1 MRDARQHN
9 VPEGTPDEVRDRAG
23 QEVRRPQTDPTVG
36 VARSPA
42 VRRSTVPTHRLV
54 VIGDSLSQGFQSGA
68 IFNTGLSYG
77 AIIAHELG
85 WLENFRYPTYP
96 AFGGL
101 PLNMEFLLRELES
114 QFGSTTSLAEM
125 PRAVHRVRKYLNE
138 IEEYWERGDGTVL
151 PGLDQYNHALAVFG
165 WDLRDAL
172 EKTAASCLETTAN
185 TPNNLVVPAVQRA
198 CDLAAL
204 RVYPSW
210 SEEVRQQTLF
220 QAAQALGDDDRTG
233 AGEGIE
239 TLVVFLG
246 ANNVLS
252 SVCHLAVRWSRE
264 EGYRA
269 ADRKKRYT
277 VWQPE
282 HFRREFS
289 LVVEQV
295 KSIKAR
301 NVIWCTIPHVTI
313 GPAAKGVDTKSAPR
327 SRYYDYYTRPWI
339 EDGDFDPRHDPF
351 ITGAQARAVDYAID
365 SYNDAIEAAVRSAR
379 TGKDGSVRNW
389 YLLDTAGILDRL
401 AWARYIDDPIATP
414 AWWTPYPLPTALQRL
429 DPQPDTQ
436 FLTADGKGGRRT
448 GGLISLDGV
457 HPTTVAY
464 GILAQELVSIM
475 EQAGVQFYSPNGTER
490 QGPIEV
496 DFDRLIKLDT
506 LVTSPP
512 QNLASTLGI
521 VGWVDEA
528 FDVFSRLFG
537 G

>member
-1 MRDARQHN
+1 MRDARQSD
-9 VPEGTPDEVRDRAG
+9 VPDDTPDEVRQRAG
-23 QEVRRPQTDPTVG
+23 REVRTPQTDPTVG
-36 VARSPA
+36 VALPPRSGSDASPA
-42 VRRSTVPTHRLV
+42 HRLV

-85 WLENFRYPTYP
+85 WPNFRYPEYP

-114 QFGSTTSLAEM
+114 EFGSTTNLAEL
-125 PRAVHRVRKYLNE
+125 PRAVYRLRNHLNE
-138 IEEYWERGDGTVL
+138 IEEYWERGAGAGFGEVDH
-151 PGLDQYNHALAVFG
+151 YNHALAVFG

-172 EKTAASCLETTAN
+172 EKTAATCARATAN
-185 TPNNLVVPAVQRA
+185 APNNRFVPMVQRA
-198 CDLAAL
+198 CEVAAL

-210 SEEVRQQTLF
+210 SDEVRQQTLF
-220 QAAQALGDDDRTG
+220 QAARALGDDDTAG
-233 AGEGIE
+233 TGEGIE
-239 TLVVFLG
+239 TLVVFIG
-246 ANNVLS
+246 GNNALS
-252 SVCHLAVRWSRE
+252 SVCHLAVRWSQDD
-264 EGYRA
+264 GYRA

-282 HFRREFS
+282 HFRQEFN
-289 LVVEQV
+289 LVVEEV
-295 KSIKAR
+295 KSIKAK
-301 NVIWCTIPHVTI
+301 NVIWCTVPHVTI
-313 GPAAKGVDTKSAPR
+313 GPAAKGVDSKSAPR

-339 EDGDFDPRHDPF
+339 DDADFDPRHDPF

-379 TGKDGSVRNW
+379 LGDDGTVRNW
-389 YLLDTAGILDRL
+389 YLLDTAGMLDRL
-401 AWARYIDDPIATP
+401 AWSRYIDDPIATP

-436 FLTADGKGGRRT
+436 FLTADGQGGRRT

-464 GILAQELVSIM
+464 GILAQELISIM
-475 EQAGVQFYSPNGTER
+475 EQAGVRFLTPAGAPR

-496 DFDRLIKLDT
+496 DFERLIRLDT

-521 VGWVDEA
+521 VGWMDNTL
-528 FDVFSRLFG
+528 DVFSRLFG
-537 G
+537 N